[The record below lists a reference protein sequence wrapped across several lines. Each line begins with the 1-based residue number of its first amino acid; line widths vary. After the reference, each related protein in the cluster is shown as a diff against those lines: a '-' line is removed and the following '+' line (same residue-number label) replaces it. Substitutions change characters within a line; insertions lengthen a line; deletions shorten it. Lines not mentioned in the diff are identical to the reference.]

1 MWFLMKEFWLAFGVI
16 FAGLC
21 LFGVIQPRLRM
32 LACRA
37 VRRDILTD
45 RGKSRD
51 GGQA

>member
-16 FAGLC
+16 FVGLC
-21 LFGVIQPRLRM
+21 LFGVIQPRLRT

-37 VRRDILTD
+37 ARRDILSD